1 MSLPTV
7 VRLPY
12 GVDNRVVDTGD
23 VQFVC
28 LERRDEQD
36 PQLEQ
41 EPPTP
46 STAGPSS
53 HASSTSHAPG
63 QQTVARKRIIWAH
76 ADILTRRSEY
86 FATMF
91 GSSFLEN
98 TAPLH
103 PGERKVYSVIVEE
116 ADFITIY
123 WLLKF
128 VYANWLLFRKEDDPR
143 EAVDGIG
150 AGWSAR
156 GLSTPGTLDEWEWKT
171 FSKGSPAESGG
182 VSDARSV
189 TSAGSAPSGNGA
201 TSVSP
206 QSKDKQA
213 YNPRQGPAHVPVPS
227 TPSRSPSVPKGT
239 STSSSRSHATQPRRS
254 GGGAPVA
261 PGPSLA
267 VSAAPSGH
275 GKDVAV
281 PLSPSGGTFVTPAHY
296 PGPNPSAN
304 PLSPPRQQRQRS
316 HPSPVSSPDPHP
328 HPTPPPPP
336 ASALSMYQIAHRYGM
351 PGLAALAM
359 EHIMSTITPQVSFA
373 ALLAT
378 AAWDEL
384 HSLVEVGPG
393 PDLARRSVCMIAKPL
408 VGLYRR
414 QMGRGVCFGRI

>member
-1 MSLPTV
+1 MSSCLTAKSPLNIDFCTI
-7 VRLPY
+7 
-12 GVDNRVVDTGD
+12 DTGD

-36 PQLEQ
+36 LQLEQ

-63 QQTVARKRIIWAH
+63 QQTVARKRVIWAH

-86 FATMF
+86 FATML

-116 ADFITIY
+116 ADFVTIY

-128 VYANWLLFRKEDDPR
+128 VYANWLHFRKEDDPR

-156 GLSTPGTLDEWEWKT
+156 GLSTPGAPDEWEWKT
-171 FSKGSPAESGG
+171 FSKGSLSDSGG

-189 TSAGSAPSGNGA
+189 TSTGSAPSGNGGS
-201 TSVSP
+201 TVSP
-206 QSKDKQA
+206 QSKDKRP
-213 YNPRQGPAHVPVPS
+213 YDSRQSSAHGHVPS
-227 TPSRSPSVPKGT
+227 TPSRSPSAPKTT
-239 STSSSRSHATQPRRS
+239 STNPSRPPASQARRS
-254 GGGAPVA
+254 TGGASTG

-267 VSAAPSGH
+267 ASSTQPGH
-275 GKDVAV
+275 SPRSGKDGTVAV
-281 PLSPSGGTFVTPAHY
+281 PLSPSGGTFAAPTHYAGPA
-296 PGPNPSAN
+296 PSAN
-304 PLSPPRQQRQRS
+304 PLSPRQQRTR
-316 HPSPVSSPDPHP
+316 PDPHA

-336 ASALSMYQIAHRYGM
+336 ASALSMYQVAHRYAM

-359 EHIMSTITPQVSFA
+359 EHIMSTITPQASFA
-373 ALLAT
+373 VLLAT
-378 AAWDEL
+378 AAWEEL
-384 HSLVEVGPG
+384 HALVEVSLG
-393 PDLARRSVCMIAKPL
+393 LARACGSAGSL
-408 VGLYRR
+408 SLW
-414 QMGRGVCFGRI
+414 